1 MLFPP
6 ESFSTAP
13 FYAKNAANTRAA
25 AKALRINH
33 ASAENRPEI
42 RQFVQ
47 TEQKNPA
54 AKAAGQIWI
63 LRVRSRQ

>member
-6 ESFSTAP
+6 ESFSTAS

-33 ASAENRPEI
+33 ASAENRLKI

-47 TEQKNPA
+47 TDNKNPA
-54 AKAAGQIWI
+54 SDAAG
-63 LRVRSRQ
+63 VG